1 MGRGLR
7 KPAHA
12 GDQAFAAEGSRLF
25 HSLSHYQFC
34 EGGTAGDG
42 SDAPFGFEPDFS
54 NTPGVHLQAKTQN
67 VAAGRIFQLCRSVG
81 TGKVAGIPRILE
93 MIEQLR
99 RIHTF
104 KL

>member
-1 MGRGLR
+1 
-7 KPAHA
+7 
-12 GDQAFAAEGSRLF
+12 
-25 HSLSHYQFC
+25 
-34 EGGTAGDG
+34 
-42 SDAPFGFEPDFS
+42 
-54 NTPGVHLQAKTQN
+54 
-67 VAAGRIFQLCRSVG
+67 VG